1 MTGRTNIVGKKLWLL
16 LFSCIVLPFLAKAGA
31 GEGVYHFL
39 NLSYDAK
46 LAGLGGENVSL
57 QAADVNMAHVNP
69 ALLSSDVHNKVSAT
83 YLNYIDDANA
93 ASLAYAYTPDSLNFF
108 GVGVFFLGY
117 GEFQGYDEF
126 GNPTD
131 EFKAG
136 DFCFRM
142 SYARYLGANIKL
154 GVSLK
159 PVYSHI
165 EDYSSFGLA
174 VDVGLNYYNKER
186 LFSAGIAARNY
197 GVQFVK
203 YYASD
208 KREELPFN
216 LQLGFSKELAHAPFR
231 FSVTYD
237 RLNDWNLDFY
247 RQVKRKDVVGEE
259 PDANKIKGGDMFFRH
274 LIFGVDVLLGK
285 NFYLEMAY
293 NHRRKREFALSDSR
307 GGNGFSFGAGLK
319 VYAFSLDLA
328 YSLYA
333 PAANAFSLT
342 LTTDIEKFKR
352 K

>member
-1 MTGRTNIVGKKLWLL
+1 MTGRINIVGKKLWLL
-16 LFSCIVLPFLAKAGA
+16 LFSCVVLPFLAKAGA

-69 ALLSSDVHNKVSAT
+69 ALLSSDVHNKISAT

-93 ASLAYAYTPDSLNFF
+93 ASIAYAYTPDSLNYF
-108 GVGVFFLGY
+108 GVGAFFLGY

-174 VDVGLNYYNKER
+174 VDVGLNYYNKEK

-203 YYASD
+203 YYDSD
-208 KREELPFN
+208 QREELPFN

-237 RLNDWNLDFY
+237 RLNDWNLDYY

-285 NFYLEMAY
+285 NFYVEMAY
-293 NHRRKREFALSDSR
+293 NHRRKREFSLLDSR